1 MWRVLPRFMAGV
13 TLLPP
18 CDTMNL
24 IVHQTVTTAV
34 LFLYDNSYSLWQI
47 PMSERRI
54 SDMFINLTFLLN
66 VSQLWPSVPPWIHY
80 ILGTWCL
87 ACHVRQDSLALL
99 LYINTVFEGC
109 GVCTADASVAGVVKW
124 RQRRPGNPEIKPNT
138 VQVWERHGSGSTV
151 RRKSS
156 ANLPKSISSAHEMS

>member
-34 LFLYDNSYSLWQI
+34 LFLYENNHSLWQI

-66 VSQLWPSVPPWIHY
+66 VSQLWPSVPLWIHY

-109 GVCTADASVAGVVKW
+109 GVCTADASVAGVVEW

-138 VQVWERHGSGSTV
+138 VQEWSGSTV
-151 RRKSS
+151 RWKSS
-156 ANLPKSISSAHEMS
+156 ANLPKSISSAHETS